1 MQVTGLEY
9 ELYLQRRLA
18 AVGVPFWS
26 EGELR
31 QLGFHKT
38 PDVKL
43 KVSGARVVAV
53 VGFGGVVYGTNV
65 H

>member
-18 AVGVPFWS
+18 AAGVPFWS

-43 KVSGARVVAV
+43 KVGGARG
-53 VGFGGVVYGTNV
+53 VGGFFGGGGFKAG
-65 H
+65 